1 MDLRIGSD
9 AKEMEKTFV
18 PYLQNGLGNLELLAK
33 EVTEGFLTGLHKSP
47 FHGFSVEFAEHRPY
61 NTGEDTRHVDWR
73 LYART
78 DRLFTKKYSEET
90 NMRCHLLLDM
100 SSSMFFP
107 PVAESPGGFNKLR
120 FAIGAAAS
128 LGYLLYRQRDALSL
142 NAFSDELQFAS
153 DCRSGGTHWHYL
165 MDRLSYWYEQAAHPV
180 YRRTTDIVP
189 VLHLLAEKLHKRSMV
204 VIFSDMFDRALEEED
219 AAASDAAASGGPAAV
234 DGASGTLG
242 NASHGVGPHADPSAL
257 KAALQHLRYRQH
269 EVLLFHV
276 RSRAKETEL
285 QYENRPYRFVDMET
299 GDEIRLNPHHIRE
312 AYAERMACRQ
322 EALQRLCERYAIDYI
337 PAYIEDG
344 FVPVLQSYLSKR
356 KIKR

>member
-1 MDLRIGSD
+1 
-9 AKEMEKTFV
+9 METTFV

-33 EVTEGFLTGLHKSP
+33 EVVEGFLTGLHKSP

-61 NTGEDTRHVDWR
+61 NAGEDTRHVDWR

-107 PVAESPGGFNKLR
+107 SVAESPGGFNKLR
-120 FAIGAAAS
+120 FSIGAAAS
-128 LGYLLYRQRDALSL
+128 LGYLLQKQRDALSL
-142 NAFSDELQFAS
+142 NVFSDDLTFAS
-153 DCRSGGTHWHYL
+153 DCKSGVVHWHYL
-165 MDRLSYWYEQAAHPV
+165 MDRLSYWYGEAEKPV
-180 YRRTTDIVP
+180 YRRTTDMVP
-189 VLHLLAEKLHKRSMV
+189 VLHLLAEKMHKRSMV
-204 VIFSDMFDRALEEED
+204 VVFSDMFDRMDEAEAL
-219 AAASDAAASGGPAAV
+219 
-234 DGASGTLG
+234 T
-242 NASHGVGPHADPSAL
+242 
-257 KAALQHLRYRQH
+257 AALQHLRYRQH

-276 RSRAKETEL
+276 QSREKEAEL

-299 GDEIRLNPHHIRE
+299 GEEVRVNPHYIQEDYAKRQ
-312 AYAERMACRQ
+312 AERRAM
-322 EALQRLCERYAIDYI
+322 LQRLCERCKTDYI

-344 FVPVLQSYLSKR
+344 FVPVLQSYLSRR